1 MAWKSLQMPLINC
14 KVELKLKWTKHCA
27 LAKSGV
33 DNTNVN
39 HNIIFIINGI
49 KFYVLDVTLL
59 AKDNQKRS
67 KRLMKGFKRSVY
79 WNEHKTKKENKDARN
94 KCRHFLLSN
103 FVGVSRLFVLVC
115 SNLSNGGKR
124 FNVRR
129 YYLAKGIIKNYDIII
144 DWKNFYRKPFDSV
157 VKPYEEKRNLTT
169 RQGEDY
175 TTGYLLRDEYIKN
188 HYRVAPVDL
197 SRQTF

>member
-1 MAWKSLQMPLINC
+1 M
-14 KVELKLKWTKHCA
+14 KV
-27 LAKSGV
+27 
-33 DNTNVN
+33 
-39 HNIIFIINGI
+39 
-49 KFYVLDVTLL
+49 
-59 AKDNQKRS
+59 
-67 KRLMKGFKRSVY
+67 FKRSVY

-94 KCRHFLLSN
+94 KCRQFLVSN

-124 FNVRR
+124 FNVCR